1 MLNKPNCA
9 IFYAPKTVLFFDL
22 FNNNVTMKLSVT
34 VSRNLVVTKKIC
46 FYS

>member
-9 IFYAPKTVLFFDL
+9 ISYTPKIVLFFDL

-34 VSRNLVVTKKIC
+34 VSCNLVVTKKI
-46 FYS
+46 